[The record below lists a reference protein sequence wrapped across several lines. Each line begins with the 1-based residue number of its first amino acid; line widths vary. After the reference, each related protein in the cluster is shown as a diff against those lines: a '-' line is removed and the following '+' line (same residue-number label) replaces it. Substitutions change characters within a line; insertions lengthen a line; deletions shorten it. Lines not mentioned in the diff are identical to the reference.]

1 MIRTPMASKV
11 DLWVSKLARRY
22 IVVTGSTRRTK
33 IMTVMSTPTRVS
45 MREEE

>member
-1 MIRTPMASKV
+1 MIRTPIASKV
-11 DLWVSKLARRY
+11 DLRVSKLASWC
-22 IVVTGSTRRTK
+22 IAVTGSTRRTK